1 MALVEGLQ
9 KYEVIGYLESK
20 DDIEFGKGGHAYI
33 KMKTIS
39 DFPDSVEEFPFEE
52 KIQVYVNSLRK
63 YNLIDDEFD
72 SEEHR
77 SDVINEYFKNMLV
90 IVQPSVSHSDDGIS
104 TFFQGKNNI
113 KVLAQNDNFDP
124 KQNLISLP
132 IFEKYKN
139 VASDIHNREEFEQKL
154 LTEGVLGKVSNPL
167 SMHVDD
173 FPYGVIW
180 KNGSDDYILYTGIT
194 NQAHASNGLC
204 YKIDNPSWVNIN
216 NYDWISAQYEVENL
230 IYIPKTL
237 FQETLKNQLPVKQN
251 VDKLINATQKDP
263 QENDFQSKII
273 PNAPDEDFD
282 EGGNNSEFLDHSSH
296 EDTKKGQNSLRS
308 IQKGEDEY
316 QFLELFKYLTSKK
329 KHLYYKTE
337 DLINFHTAMKS
348 DGLVVL
354 SGLSGTGKSKLVS
367 AYANA
372 LRLTIG
378 EDSDVPQV
386 RFIPVRPFWADDS
399 DLLGYAD
406 LINSVYRP
414 GDSGLVDTLID
425 ASKYTDQIFLIV
437 FDEMN
442 LARVEHYFSQ
452 FLSVLEMDSNDRVI
466 HLYNSQLENRLY
478 NSETYKSTI
487 SVGDNVLFVGTVNTD
502 ESTHQFSD
510 KVLDRS
516 NVLSLDMIPFNEVEN
531 IEFPEINNELD
542 KKPFDMQ
549 NYRAMKQSSVE
560 KCLTNDEKEMLWK
573 LHLELN
579 SIDKNL
585 GIGWRIVN
593 QIDNYLTNLP
603 SKNVGFSRE
612 QAIDYQVVQR
622 ILTKVKGTEEQ
633 LMPLL
638 GTDKEKGSIE
648 KILDEYPSTSKFENT
663 RRLIHMKAKES
674 VTYGFTL

>member
-9 KYEVIGYLESK
+9 NYEVIGYLESK
-20 DDIEFGKGGHAYI
+20 DDIGFGTGGHAYI
-33 KMKTIS
+33 YMKTIS

-90 IVQPSVSHSDDGIS
+90 IVQPSVSSP
-104 TFFQGKNNI
+104 FFQGKNNI

-180 KNGSDDYILYTGIT
+180 KNGSDEYILYIGIT
-194 NQAHASNGLC
+194 NQAHTSNGLF
-204 YKIDNPSWVNIN
+204 YKIDDDPSWVNIN
-216 NYDWISAQYEVENL
+216 NYDWMSAQYEVENL

-237 FQETLKNQLPVKQN
+237 YQETLKNQFPVKQS

-263 QENDFQSKII
+263 QENEFKSKII
-273 PNAPDEDFD
+273 PNDPDENLD
-282 EGGNNSEFLDHSSH
+282 EGSNNSEFSDHSSQ
-296 EDTKKGQNSLRS
+296 EDTKKGLNSLKS
-308 IQKGEDEY
+308 IQKGEEEY

-372 LRLTIG
+372 LSFTIG

-414 GDSGLVDTLID
+414 GDSGLIDTLID
-425 ASKYTDQIFLIV
+425 ASKYPDQIFLIV

-487 SVGDNVLFVGTVNTD
+487 SVGDNVLFVGTINTD

-531 IEFPEINNELD
+531 IEFPEITNELD
-542 KKPFDMQ
+542 KKPFDME

-633 LMPLL
+633 LITLL
-638 GTDKEKGSIE
+638 GKDKEKGSIE